1 MKPSRLATVIYAA
14 PDLEKAK
21 AWYTKA
27 FERDP
32 YFDEPFYVGFD
43 IGGCELGLDPNMPL
57 QEGST
62 VTYWEINDIKKD
74 FAQLIAL
81 EATVVDNPTD
91 VGGGTLVATVLD
103 PFGNKIGLIQLP

>member
-21 AWYTKA
+21 AWYIVA
-27 FERDP
+27 FEQKP

-43 IGGCELGLDPNMPL
+43 IGGCELGLDPNLPL

-62 VTYWEINDIKKD
+62 VTYWEIQDIEKE
-74 FAQLIAL
+74 FAQLIEL
-81 EATVVDNPTD
+81 KATAVDKPTD
-91 VGGGTLVATVLD
+91 VGGGILVATVKD
-103 PFGNKIGLIQLP
+103 PFGNKIGLIQMP